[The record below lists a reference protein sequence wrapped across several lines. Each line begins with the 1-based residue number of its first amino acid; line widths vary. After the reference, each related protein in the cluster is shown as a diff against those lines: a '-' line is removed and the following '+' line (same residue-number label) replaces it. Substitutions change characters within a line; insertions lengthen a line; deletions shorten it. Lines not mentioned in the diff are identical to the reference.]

1 MVTLAVVGTAT
12 STISEIQSAKQQTKA
27 INNQLAVQQGEIRTA
42 EIAEINDRQRD
53 ARREQSRIKVA
64 AGQAGLNIGG
74 SVQALL
80 NDSAMQNSLA
90 RERIRTN
97 TDIQQNAALA
107 DANGMHARNTRPTLL
122 GAGLKIGLSGANAY
136 YGGKSLQIQKTN
148 AGKGPR

>member
-12 STISEIQSAKQQTKA
+12 STISEMQAAKQQTKA
-27 INNQLAVQQGEIRTA
+27 INNQLATVQQEIRTS
-42 EIAEINDRQRD
+42 EIAEINDRQRE
-53 ARREQSRIKVA
+53 ARREQARIKVA

-97 TDIQQNAALA
+97 ADMQQTAALA
-107 DANGMHARNTRPTLL
+107 DANGMHSRNASPSLL
-122 GAGLKIGLSGANAY
+122 GAGLRIGTSAANAY
-136 YGGKSLQIQKTN
+136 YSGKSLQIQKTN